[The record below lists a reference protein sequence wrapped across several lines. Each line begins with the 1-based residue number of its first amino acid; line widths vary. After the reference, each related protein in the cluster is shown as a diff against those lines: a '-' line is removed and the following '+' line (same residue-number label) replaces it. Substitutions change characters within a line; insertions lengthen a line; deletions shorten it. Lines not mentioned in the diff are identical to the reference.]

1 MSCTRKTIV
10 KKMESWIGCR
20 ESNGTHKKII
30 DIYNSH
36 KPLARGYKLKYTDP
50 WCAGTV
56 SAAAIACDA
65 TDIIPTE
72 VGCGVMIDLCKKK
85 GIWHENE
92 NYKPEPGDIAYYDW
106 QDNGKGDNKGGADHV
121 GLVQKVV
128 GKTIYVIEGNY
139 GDAVKV
145 RTLKVN
151 GKYLRGFA
159 LPKYDDEDSKSTSKA
174 PAKKESTTTKSELK
188 IDGKWG
194 EDTTKR
200 TQKVLGTEVDG
211 IVSGQISKYK
221 KYLPNCL
228 TSSWEF
234 AETGKGSDMVRAI
247 QKLVGM
253 AAKAI
258 DGIMGKKTV
267 KAVQKF
273 LKKKGFYT
281 GKNDGV
287 MGPKTVKAWQKYINS
302 RL

>member
-1 MSCTRKTIV
+1 MSCTRTKIV
-10 KKMESWIGCR
+10 KKMESWIGCK
-20 ESNGTHKKII
+20 ESDGSHKKII

-36 KPLARGYKLKYTDP
+36 TPRARGYKLKYTDA

-72 VGCGVMIDLCKKK
+72 VGCEKMIELCKKK

-92 NYKPEPGDIAYYDW
+92 NYKPDPGDIPFYDW
-106 QDNGKGDNKGGADHV
+106 QDSGKGDNKGGADHV

-128 GKTIYVIEGNY
+128 GKYIYVIEGNY

-145 RTLKVN
+145 RKIKVN
-151 GKYLRGFA
+151 SKYLRGFA
-159 LPKYDDEDSKSTSKA
+159 LPKYDDEDLKSTTQA
-174 PAKKESTTTKSELK
+174 TTKKESAELK

-194 EDTTKR
+194 KDTTKL
-200 TQKVLGTEVDG
+200 TQEVFGTEIDG

-228 TSSWEF
+228 TASWEF
-234 AETGKGSDMVRAI
+234 ASTGKGSDMVRAI
-247 QKLVGM
+247 QALVGM
-253 AAKAI
+253 VGKAI
-258 DGIMGKKTV
+258 DGIAGKKTV
-267 KAVQKF
+267 KAIQKF
-273 LKKKGFYT
+273 LKKKGYYT
-281 GKNDGV
+281 GKVDGV
-287 MGPKTVKAWQKYINS
+287 MGSLTVKAWQMYINS

>member
-1 MSCTRKTIV
+1 MSCTASKIV
-10 KKMESWIGCR
+10 KKMESWIGCK
-20 ESNGTHKKII
+20 ESNGSHKKII
-30 DIYNSH
+30 DVYNSH
-36 KPLARGYKLKYTDP
+36 KPLARGYKLKYTDA

-72 VGCGVMIDLCKKK
+72 VGCEKMIELCKKK

-92 NYKPEPGDIAYYDW
+92 NYVPDPGDIAFYDW
-106 QDNGKGDNKGGADHV
+106 QDSGKGDNKGSADHV

-128 GKTIYVIEGNY
+128 GKNIYVIEGNY

-145 RTLKVN
+145 RKLKVN
-151 GKYLRGFA
+151 GKYLRGYA
-159 LPKYDDEDSKSTSKA
+159 LPKYDDEETKTT
-174 PAKKESTTTKSELK
+174 AKKEESSKPKKATTELK
-188 IDGKWG
+188 VDGKWG
-194 EDTTKR
+194 KDTTKR

-234 AETGKGSDMVRAI
+234 DKTGEGSDIVKAI
-247 QKLVGM
+247 QKLVG
-253 AAKAI
+253 AVV

-267 KAVQKF
+267 KAMQRF
-273 LKKKGFYT
+273 LKKKGFYA
-281 GKNDGV
+281 GKIDGV
-287 MGPKTVKAWQKYINS
+287 MGKLTVKAWQEYINS